1 MSHIGFFVAKYVP
14 SLYIDD
20 RKFEDTKMRDA
31 NLQTRPLT
39 SAILS
44 YLDQGRS
51 ATASLESMDPILA
64 SDSVVS
70 ASVQLLSSAAKAL
83 LIFGGD
89 ILQQDEP
96 IHSERPSE
104 NGLLQHG

>member
-1 MSHIGFFVAKYVP
+1 MGDV
-14 SLYIDD
+14 
-20 RKFEDTKMRDA
+20 
-31 NLQTRPLT
+31 NLQTLPLT

-51 ATASLESMDPILA
+51 DTASLGSMDPILA

-83 LIFGGD
+83 LIFGED